1 MSQELKGT
9 YKVFENVHELIS
21 GIWPTPLVKLSK
33 FGNVWAKLEYYNALS
48 QSIKDRFA
56 WYVIN
61 KLIKSGELTNK
72 VIYEASSGNFALA
85 LALLSKI
92 YNFNLR
98 IYLPKSTSRSVE
110 ILLKILGVDY
120 VKTDFEV
127 INQDFRNYVRKISE
141 IKNGLI
147 INQFENDDNPKTH
160 YEYTGWEI
168 IQQLK
173 LFDIKIDVLIA
184 GIGTGGHISG
194 IAKKLR
200 EYYPKLKV
208 IGVIPCKNNIIPGIK
223 RIEYGVKW
231 VHEVVDDVI
240 EISVKE
246 AIEGVIK
253 LARAEGLLVGLSS
266 GAVFRAF
273 LKIREQIGL
282 EKTYLL
288 IFPDDIFKYLDILS
302 EWIETFTDL
311 ST

>member
-141 IKNGLI
+141 ISQLI
-147 INQFENDDNPKTH
+147 DFFFKKVFSINR
-160 YEYTGWEI
+160 G
-168 IQQLK
+168 
-173 LFDIKIDVLIA
+173 
-184 GIGTGGHISG
+184 
-194 IAKKLR
+194 
-200 EYYPKLKV
+200 
-208 IGVIPCKNNIIPGIK
+208 GVI
-223 RIEYGVKW
+223 
-231 VHEVVDDVI
+231 
-240 EISVKE
+240 
-246 AIEGVIK
+246 
-253 LARAEGLLVGLSS
+253 
-266 GAVFRAF
+266 
-273 LKIREQIGL
+273 
-282 EKTYLL
+282 
-288 IFPDDIFKYLDILS
+288 IFPSLFVRKILAS
-302 EWIETFTDL
+302 KTG